1 MMCGVAGYQIKTK
14 DGWRFLKISFP
25 WIVLT
30 QCSLKGLVVWN
41 MISVHLGLKG
51 DHEFLLLGSTHQSKD
66 ILRCKLDW
74 RKKGAEREKKESE
87 SSCNPWELNPLTPKI
102 S

>member
-51 DHEFLLLGSTHQSKD
+51 DHEFLLLGSTDQSKN

-74 RKKGAEREKKESE
+74 RKKGAEREKKESK